1 MVCVSSYLYQ
11 ASSALEELC
20 LTIVETLPKPQ
31 VRFKWCLICRQK
43 QLLRNILEFLLE
55 ENTLNLGSM
64 LRGAIRTNIKLIL
77 DKKQTLQFLWCLR
90 IWGHISGV
98 CNHLI
103 GKSYVPLKYK
113 MCSSSD
119 ERNLGSLWL
128 FLSPWIILQ
137 LETRCIFLSLEV
149 RTLYFVREDINN
161 EKKKA
166 NRIVHVGLKII
177 FSLWCLGFLLK
188 LLFDSSGRTF
198 CPEVRQWELEKWHN
212 VPYLSWCS
220 ISYRWTN
227 FKTTLLRIKAS
238 GLDNIFH

>member
-77 DKKQTLQFLWCLR
+77 YKKQTLQFLWCLR

-103 GKSYVPLKYK
+103 VKSYAPLKYK

-119 ERNLGSLWL
+119 KRNLGSLWL

-161 EKKKA
+161 AKKKSKPYCPCWFE
-166 NRIVHVGLKII
+166 NYILTVMSWFLIKII
-177 FSLWCLGFLLK
+177 IWFF
-188 LLFDSSGRTF
+188 
-198 CPEVRQWELEKWHN
+198 WEN
-212 VPYLSWCS
+212 FLSWS
-220 ISYRWTN
+220 EAMGTW
-227 FKTTLLRIKAS
+227 KMA
-238 GLDNIFH
+238 